1 MSLAAGTVP
10 PSRRKTNN
18 VRLTPIS
25 PGIATESDMTDF
37 AMEEQNEKNI
47 EKKPLWTR
55 DFTTITLGSIVSM
68 LGGSMAGF
76 AVSLFVLDYTGS
88 PAYYALYI
96 FLHTLPQIAAPLLAG
111 PLMDKFSRRR
121 TIYIL
126 DFCSSAL
133 YLLVA
138 LLVMTDNF
146 SFGILAVMTLT
157 VGTIDS
163 VYRVAFES
171 FFPMLISEGN
181 YSKAYSVSSTLS
193 ELTLVMIPIAT
204 FLYKAFGITPLLF
217 ANSACFLIAALF
229 EVRVS
234 DVEKLG
240 SGGEKYDARKYL
252 NDTKEGFRYLFSEK
266 GLLCV
271 AMYFLFSSFGGGA
284 GSVITLPWFREAFDN
299 GEYVYMSV
307 WGFSVLGRAIGGM
320 LHYKWKLPAEKKFA
334 IALTVYITIDLL
346 EGTYLY
352 TPLGVMR
359 LACFLIGI
367 LGVTSYTIRISAT
380 QAYVPNEMRGR
391 FNGAFAM
398 LDTTG
403 ALLGEAAAGATLNFL
418 PMRPTLS
425 VFMGFVAAMAVIFI
439 YGGREHIKRIYN
451 TQA

>member
-1 MSLAAGTVP
+1 
-10 PSRRKTNN
+10 
-18 VRLTPIS
+18 
-25 PGIATESDMTDF
+25 
-37 AMEEQNEKNI
+37 MEEQIETPI

-55 DFTTITLGSIVSM
+55 DFTTIMLGSMVSM

-88 PAYYALYI
+88 PVYYALYI

-111 PLMDKFSRRR
+111 PLMDTFSRRR
-121 TIYIL
+121 TVYLL
-126 DFCSSAL
+126 DFCSSAI
-133 YLLVA
+133 YLIVA
-138 LLVMTDNF
+138 LFVLTGHF
-146 SFGILAVMTLT
+146 SFTVLAVMTLL

-204 FLYKAFGITPLLF
+204 FLYKTFGITPLLF
-217 ANSACFLIAALF
+217 ANSACFLVAALF
-229 EVRVS
+229 EVRIS

-240 SGGEKYDARKYL
+240 NTGEKYDAKKYL
-252 NDTKEGFRYLFSEK
+252 LDTKEGFRYLFSEK
-266 GLLCV
+266 GLLCI
-271 AMYFLFSSFGGGA
+271 AIYFLFSSFGGGA
-284 GSVITLPWFREAFDN
+284 GSVITLPWFRETFAD
-299 GEYVYMSV
+299 GEYVYMTV
-307 WGFSVLGRAIGGM
+307 WGFSVLGRVIGGM
-320 LHYKWKLPAEKKFA
+320 VHYKFKLPAARKFA

-346 EGTYLY
+346 EGVYLY
-352 TPLGVMR
+352 TPLNVMR

-403 ALLGEAAAGATLNFL
+403 ALLGEALAGVALSYL

-425 VFMGFVAAMAVIFI
+425 IFMGVVAVAAVVFI
-439 YGGREHIKRIYN
+439 HGGRKHIQPIYN
-451 TQA
+451 THA

>member
-1 MSLAAGTVP
+1 MDEN
-10 PSRRKTNN
+10 KE
-18 VRLTPIS
+18 LT
-25 PGIATESDMTDF
+25 T
-37 AMEEQNEKNI
+37 

-88 PAYYALYI
+88 PIYYALYI

-121 TIYIL
+121 TIYML
-126 DFCSSAL
+126 DFCSSAI
-133 YLLVA
+133 YLIVA
-138 LLVMTDNF
+138 LLVLTGHF
-146 SFGILAVMTLT
+146 SFVILAAMTLL

-193 ELTLVMIPIAT
+193 ELTLVMIPIST

-217 ANSACFLIAALF
+217 ANSACFLVAALF
-229 EVRVS
+229 EIRIS
-234 DVEKLG
+234 DVEKIAP
-240 SGGEKYDARKYL
+240 SAEKYDGKKYL
-252 NDTKEGFRYLFSEK
+252 RDTKEGFRYLFAEK

-271 AMYFLFSSFGGGA
+271 ASYFFFSSFGGGA
-284 GSVITLPWFREAFDN
+284 GSVVTLPWFRDNFDN

-307 WGFSVLGRAIGGM
+307 WGFTVLGRAIGGM
-320 LHYKWKLPAEKKFA
+320 LHYKFKLPAEKKFA
-334 IALTVYITIDLL
+334 IALTVYITIDVL
-346 EGTYLY
+346 EGAYLY
-352 TPLGVMR
+352 TPLNVMR

-380 QAYVPNEMRGR
+380 QAYVPNHMRGR

-398 LDTTG
+398 LDTSG
-403 ALLGEAAAGATLNFL
+403 ALIGEAAAGAALNYL
-418 PMRPTLS
+418 PMRPTFS
-425 VFMGFVAAMAVIFI
+425 VFMAICALAAVVFI
-439 YGGREHIKRIYN
+439 YGGRKHIRPIYN
-451 TQA
+451 THA

>member
-1 MSLAAGTVP
+1 
-10 PSRRKTNN
+10 
-18 VRLTPIS
+18 
-25 PGIATESDMTDF
+25 
-37 AMEEQNEKNI
+37 MEEQKNKDFEKS
-47 EKKPLWTR
+47 PLWTR

-88 PAYYALYI
+88 PVYYALYI
-96 FLHTLPQIAAPLLAG
+96 FLHTMPQIAAPLLAG

-121 TIYIL
+121 TIYLL
-126 DFCSSAL
+126 DFCSASV
-133 YLLVA
+133 YLIVA
-138 LLVMTDNF
+138 LLVLTGRF
-146 SFGILAVMTLT
+146 SFMILAIMTFT

-204 FLYKAFGITPLLF
+204 FLYKLFGITPLLF
-217 ANSACFLIAALF
+217 ANSACFLVAALF
-229 EVRVS
+229 EIRIS
-234 DVEKLG
+234 DVEKLEK
-240 SGGEKYDARKYL
+240 SGEKYNAAKYL
-252 NDTKEGFRYLFSEK
+252 RDTKDGFRYLFSER

-271 AMYFLFSSFGGGA
+271 AVYFLFSSFGGGA
-284 GSVITLPWFREAFDN
+284 GSVITLPWFRDSFAD

-320 LHYKWKLPAEKKFA
+320 LHYKWKLHAEKKFA
-334 IALTVYITIDLL
+334 IALIVYITIDLL
-346 EGTYLY
+346 EGVYLY

-359 LACFLIGI
+359 AACFFIGI

-403 ALLGEAAAGATLNFL
+403 ALLGEAAAGAALNFL

-425 VFMGFVAAMAVIFI
+425 VFMGVVALAALVFI
-439 YGGREHIKRIYN
+439 YGGRRHIMPIYN